1 MTTSGNYGTNGHVRI
16 WSKWPPT
23 IYGKVSMTMEEII
36 KDHREFSSIAAEILL
51 SYLLYY
57 IQRTGTQKQV
67 IGV

>member
-1 MTTSGNYGTNGHVRI
+1 
-16 WSKWPPT
+16 
-23 IYGKVSMTMEEII
+23 MEEII

-57 IQRTGTQKQV
+57 LQRTGTQKQV